1 MEFVIGPVL
10 ALLMGMKF
18 TDFKNKQLEERVAA
32 LEFTVDRLNT
42 LTVSIESEMPKKML
56 TTIVPIAQA
65 VRKLNEQVGL

>member
-18 TDFKNKQLEERVAA
+18 TDFKNKQLAERVAA

-42 LTVSIESEMPKKML
+42 STVSMESEMPKKML

-65 VRKLNEQVGL
+65 VKKLNEQIGL

>member
-18 TDFKNKQLEERVAA
+18 TDFKNKELEKRVAA

-42 LTVSIESEMPKKML
+42 SAVSMEAEMPKKML
-56 TTIVPIAQA
+56 ATIVPIAQA
-65 VRKLNEQVGL
+65 VKKLNEQVGL

>member
-18 TDFKNKQLEERVAA
+18 TDFKNKQLEERLAA
-32 LEFTVDRLNT
+32 LEFTADRLNT
-42 LTVSIESEMPKKML
+42 LTISMESEMPKKML

-65 VRKLNEQVGL
+65 VKKLNEQVGL